1 MRYYSAALA
10 LSLVA
15 GLSAS
20 VGLSAPLRSADPRVA
35 ALLAHGQ
42 GELQAG
48 RIDSAIDAYETALT
62 IQPGDVTVLLE
73 LAQASRRNGLQGKA
87 LHFYRLALANEPQN
101 VVAIAGEGVALV
113 EKGAVDRARRNLTRL
128 RGLCGEN
135 CEATQSLA
143 TALAKGPAPRVVTAE
158 VIKPE
163 PVILEN

>member
-20 VGLSAPLRSADPRVA
+20 VGHSAPARTVDPRVL
-35 ALLAHGQ
+35 ALLVQ
-42 GELQAG
+42 GKNELDAG
-48 RIDSAIDAYETALT
+48 RTDSAIDAFETALA

-73 LAQASRRNGLQGKA
+73 LAHASRRNGMQGKA

-101 VVAIAGEGVALV
+101 LVAIAGEGVALV

-128 RGLCGEN
+128 RGLCGES
-135 CEATQSLA
+135 CEATQMLTA
-143 TALAKGPAPRVVTAE
+143 ALARGPAQRVVTAE